1 MQREKTPYQKEVL
14 MKKNTLRIVPIVVAF
29 SVGIFAQAQT
39 VITSVI
45 SLDTDDQE
53 ETVSDGSL
61 DIASSDL
68 ELCEEGVTADHS
80 KAQFI
85 GLRFQSVAIPQNAI
99 IKSAYVQFTSDNDND
114 EPTLI
119 SIKGEASDS
128 AATFG
133 QNSFSVS
140 SRETGVNEVLWTP
153 APWTTDY
160 APEADLLDV
169 QGTAQKTS
177 NIRSIIQEIVDRAG
191 WKENNA
197 LALILSGTGE
207 REAESFEGANSHG
220 DGSLAATLIVEYDL
234 PTSLSYTISL
244 DTDDQEE
251 SVADGALDY
260 ASSDLELAEEG
271 VTTNND
277 KAQLIG
283 LRFTGID
290 VPQGA
295 VIKSARIQFTS
306 DNDNDELTELVIKA
320 EATDSAA
327 TFAQESFSVSSRVT
341 GSSSIEWKPEA
352 WTTDYAPGG
361 DDAAYRGLNQLSPNL
376 ATVVQEVINRDGW
389 KAGNALALIITG
401 TGEREAESFEGASG
415 HGTPEVAPTLILDYT
430 LPETLDF
437 VVGLDTDD
445 QEESVAD
452 GALDYASSDLEL
464 GEEGVTTNND
474 KAQLIGLR
482 FTDIQIPQGAYITNS
497 YIQFT
502 ADNDNDET
510 TFVTIKGEATDS
522 SATFAQES
530 FSVSSRITGSASA
543 DWNPAPW
550 TTDYAPGADSSAFR
564 GLNQRTVSINSV
576 IQEIINRAGWKEGNA
591 LSLII
596 TGTGER
602 EAESFEGASDHGNAG
617 LAPTLHIEYALVN
630 APQGVGVAPIGSFPI
645 AKDAIWRYLDNGSDQ
660 GSAWTA
666 LDFDDA
672 SWKFGAAE
680 LGYGENDESTV
691 LSYGSD
697 INQKHIT
704 YYLRHL
710 FEVSEES
717 FLAADSIELSLLV
730 DDGAVV
736 YLNGVEVVRTNMP
749 AGAIDNTTLANLVT
763 GDAEGI
769 AYTFTIAK
777 DQLTTGTNCLAVEVH
792 QNNGASSDLSFSLE
806 ANAARYNEVLIP
818 MGAEWRFDDKGND
831 LGSTWTAE
839 AFDDASWDTGLAT
852 LGYGNGNEN
861 QVVAYGADAANKN
874 ITTYFRK
881 NFVVTDTTGR
891 SALALKVNRDDGVVV
906 YINGSEV
913 YRNNMPA
920 GSIDY
925 TTTALTFIE
934 GATEDELI
942 EATVDKSV
950 LKIGDNNIS
959 VEIHQNSA
967 TSNDIAFDME
977 LFLPAEDVAV
987 SFTGYHVN
995 CDPSAT
1001 EHISCFTSVVPQD
1014 QHGQFEIPKATHDF
1028 QLIVKSLESVYN
1040 TSGSKVPNGN
1050 DFTGFIPDNGS
1061 STKGWLSINHENTP
1075 GAVSIVSLHFDEQ
1088 TNLWVVDSINA
1099 VDFAP
1104 VVQTTRNCSG
1114 GVTPWGTVI
1123 TSEETYNGG
1132 DANSDGF
1139 TDVGWQVE
1147 IDPRTHSIVDYD
1159 NDGTPDKLWA
1169 LGRFSHENIV
1179 LANDSITAYQAEDGG
1194 TGGVYKFVA
1203 DEKMNLSKGTLYVLQ
1218 RDDIDETIGRWIVVP
1233 NSTQE
1238 EMNTTRALAAS
1249 VGGTRWG
1256 GCEDVEIHPL
1266 TGEIFFTEKGNGDT
1280 WKFTDNGMTVSGI
1293 EQFLSNENYP
1303 IYHSTGTVQESYRT
1317 GNDNL
1322 TFDDMGNLWVLQDG
1336 GRNFIWM
1343 AYADHTPANPH
1354 VEIFMTTPKGSEP
1367 TGMTF
1372 TPDHKYMFLSIQN
1385 PSGSNS
1391 EVQVD
1396 AAGNEVVTN
1405 SSVTMVISRKE
1416 FLGSNGL
1423 KPEFE
1428 LPADTTI
1435 CSGSELIETI
1445 EGIDATVF
1453 VNGQAIDNYDIV
1465 ITEADTYE
1473 VKAIGNNGL
1482 STIKTMTVK
1491 VSDLPIV
1498 DLGDDRELADD
1509 PIVLDAGAGFASYLW
1524 NTDETTQTISVDEKG
1539 TYSVVVT
1546 NDDQCAGTDEV
1557 FIDVV
1562 LGYTENNEMLFNLS
1576 AYPNPFNGTSNIKFV
1591 LTESSE
1597 VTLDVYSTDG
1607 VKLTT
1612 LTDGD
1617 LAAGTHQ
1624 FDFTP
1629 ALGENSTGIY
1639 FVKLNIGGETTTLKI
1654 VAAE

>member
-1 MQREKTPYQKEVL
+1 
-14 MKKNTLRIVPIVVAF
+14 MKKNTLRIVPIVMAF
-29 SVGIFAQAQT
+29 SVGIFAHAQT
-39 VITSVI
+39 VVTSVI
-45 SLDTDDQE
+45 SMDTDDQE
-53 ETVSDGSL
+53 ETISDGAL

-68 ELCEEGVTADHS
+68 ELGEEGVSVDHA
-80 KAQFI
+80 KAQYI

-99 IKSAYVQFTSDNDND
+99 IKSAYVQFTADNDND
-114 EPTLI
+114 EATLI

-133 QNSFSVS
+133 QSSFSVS
-140 SRETGVNEVLWTP
+140 SRETGASEVLWSP

-169 QGTAQKTS
+169 QGAAQKTS

-207 REAESFEGANSHG
+207 REAESFEGANEDHANG
-220 DGSLAATLIVEYDL
+220 ALAATLIVEYDL
-234 PTSLSYTISL
+234 PTSLSYTIASA
-244 DTDDQEE
+244 TDDQEE
-251 SVADGALDY
+251 SLADGALDY
-260 ASSDLELAEEG
+260 ASSDLELGEEG
-271 VTTNND
+271 VTADNS
-277 KAQLIG
+277 KAQTIG
-283 LRFTGID
+283 LRFSNID
-290 VPQGA
+290 VPKGA

-341 GSSSIEWKPEA
+341 GSSSVEWKPA
-352 WTTDYAPGG
+352 PWTTDYAPEA
-361 DDAAYRGLNQLSPNL
+361 DESAYRGLDQLSPNL
-376 ATVVQEVINRDGW
+376 ATVVQEVINREGW

-401 TGEREAESFEGASG
+401 TGEREAESFEGANED
-415 HGTPEVAPTLILDYT
+415 HGNGALAPTLILDYT
-430 LPETLDF
+430 LPETVDV
-437 VVGLDTDD
+437 VVGLATDD
-445 QEESVAD
+445 QEEAVAD

-464 GEEGVTTNND
+464 GEEGVTANND

-482 FTDIQIPQGAYITNS
+482 FANIQIPQGAYITNS

-502 ADNDNDET
+502 ADNDNDEA
-510 TFVTIKGEATDS
+510 TFVTIKGEATDN

-550 TTDYAPGADSSAFR
+550 TTDYAPEADEAAYRGAA
-564 GLNQRTVSINSV
+564 QRTVNINTV
-576 IQEIINRAGWKEGNA
+576 IQEIINRPGWAEGNA

-602 EAESFEGASDHGNAG
+602 EAESFEGANEDHANGA

-660 GSAWTA
+660 GTEWTTMA
-666 LDFDDA
+666 FDDA

-697 INQKHIT
+697 ASQKHIT
-704 YYLRHL
+704 YYFRHL

-717 FLAADSIELSLLV
+717 FLATDSIELSLLV

-736 YLNGVEVVRTNMP
+736 YLNGVEVLRTNLP
-749 AGAIDNTTLANLVT
+749 EGAIDNTTLADLVT

-769 AYTFTIAK
+769 PYTFTIAK
-777 DQLTTGTNCLAVEVH
+777 DQLTVGTNCLAVEVH
-792 QNNGASSDLSFSLE
+792 QNNGESSDLSFSLE
-806 ANAARYNEVLIP
+806 ANPARYNTVLLP
-818 MGAEWRFDDKGND
+818 MGAEWSFHDKGED
-831 LGSTWTAE
+831 LGTAWTAE

-861 QVVAYGADAANKN
+861 QVVAQGADAANKN
-874 ITTYFRK
+874 MTTYFRN
-881 NFVVTDTTGR
+881 NFEVADTAGR
-891 SALALKVNRDDGVVV
+891 SALALKVKRDDGIVV
-906 YINGSEV
+906 YINGVEV
-913 YRNNMPA
+913 FRNNMPVGA
-920 GSIDY
+920 IEYS
-925 TTTALTFIE
+925 TAALTYIE
-934 GATEDELI
+934 GADEDRVI
-942 EATVDKSV
+942 EATLDKSI
-950 LKIGDNNIS
+950 LKIGSNNVS

-967 TSNDIAFDME
+967 TSTDIAFDME
-977 LFLPAEDVAV
+977 LYLPAEDVAV
-987 SFTGYHVN
+987 SFTGYNVN
-995 CDPSAT
+995 CDPSAS
-1001 EHISCFTSVVPQD
+1001 EHISCYTSVVPQD
-1014 QHGQFEIPKATHDF
+1014 QHGSFEIPKATHDF
-1028 QLIVKSLESVYN
+1028 QLIVKSLESVFTN
-1040 TSGSKVPNGN
+1040 SGSKVPNGN

-1088 TNLWVVDSINA
+1088 TNLWSVDSIHP

-1114 GVTPWGTVI
+1114 GVTPWGTII

-1132 DANSDGF
+1132 DANADGF

-1147 IDPRTHSIVDYD
+1147 IDPRTHSVVDHD

-1179 LANDSITAYQAEDGG
+1179 VANDSITAYQAEDGG

-1218 RDDIDETIGRWIVVP
+1218 RDDVDETIGRWIVVP

-1280 WKFTDNGMTVSGI
+1280 WKFSDDGLTVSGI
-1293 EQFLSNENYP
+1293 EKFLSNENYP
-1303 IYHSTGTVQESYRT
+1303 VYHSTGMVEESYRT

-1354 VEIFMTTPKGSEP
+1354 VEIFMTTPRGSEP

-1385 PSGSNS
+1385 PSGANS
-1391 EVQVD
+1391 DVQVD

-1405 SSVTMVISRKE
+1405 SSVTMVLSRKE
-1416 FLGSNGL
+1416 FLGANGL

-1428 LPADTTI
+1428 LTEDTTI
-1435 CSGSELIETI
+1435 CSGSELIEKI

-1453 VNGQAIDNYDIV
+1453 VNGAPIDNYEIV
-1465 ITEADTYE
+1465 ITEAATYE

-1491 VSDLPIV
+1491 VSDLPVV
-1498 DLGDDRELADD
+1498 DLGGDRVIGEET
-1509 PIVLDAGAGFASYLW
+1509 ISLDAGEGFASYLW
-1524 NTDETTQTISVDEKG
+1524 NTDETTQAISVSDKG
-1539 TYSVVVT
+1539 IYSVTVT
-1546 NDDQCAGTDEV
+1546 NDDKCIGTDEIN
-1557 FIDVV
+1557 IDVA
-1562 LGYTENNEMLFNLS
+1562 LGYTENNEMLFSLS
-1576 AYPNPFNGTSNIKFV
+1576 AYPNPFEGSSKIKFV
-1591 LTESSE
+1591 LTQQSDVSLE
-1597 VTLDVYSTDG
+1597 VYSTDG
-1607 VKLTT
+1607 VRLTT
-1612 LTDGD
+1612 LAAGD

-1629 ALGENSTGIY
+1629 IVGGNANGIY
-1639 FVKLNIGGETTTLKI
+1639 FVKLTIEGQTTTLKM